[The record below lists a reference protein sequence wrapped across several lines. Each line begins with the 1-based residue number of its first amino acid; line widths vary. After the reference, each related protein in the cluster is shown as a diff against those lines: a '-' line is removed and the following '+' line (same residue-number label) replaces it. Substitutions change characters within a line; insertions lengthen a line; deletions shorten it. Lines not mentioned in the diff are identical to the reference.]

1 MTNDE
6 GRRMNVG
13 HWSSVIRRY
22 FYRRMMSESP
32 VEHQAVYQDHAATYD
47 LLVAREDYEG
57 NIPRVLREVADWHGR
72 TVVELGAG
80 TGRLTRLVA
89 PWVKSLYA
97 FDLSPAMLAV
107 AAASLTRETGWLTA
121 AADHRAL
128 PLPDRS
134 VDMVLA
140 GWTIC
145 YLVSWHPR
153 CWQPELA
160 RALAEM
166 ERVLRPGGQIILL
179 ETMGTGYET
188 PHPPEQLQPYY
199 DYLQTAGFHSQWFR
213 TDYQFPSAE
222 EARRLTT
229 FFFGPELAAQFDGRI
244 YLPECTGVFSR
255 FV

>member
-1 MTNDE
+1 L
-6 GRRMNVG
+6 
-13 HWSSVIRRY
+13 VIRSY
-22 FYRRMMSESP
+22 FYRNMMSESP
-32 VEHQAVYQDHAATYD
+32 VEHQAVYQDHAATYE

-57 NIPRVLREVADWHGR
+57 NIPRSLQELADWHGR
-72 TVVELGAG
+72 TVLELGAG
-80 TGRLTRLVA
+80 TGRLTRMVT
-89 PWVKSLYA
+89 PWVNSIYA

-107 AAASLTRETGWLTA
+107 AAASLTRETDWLAA

-145 YLVSWHPR
+145 YLVTWYPR
-153 CWQPELA
+153 CWQPELT
-160 RALAEM
+160 RALAEL

-188 PHPPEQLQPYY
+188 PHPPEKLRPYY
-199 DYLQTAGFHSQWFR
+199 DYLQTAGFQSQWFR
-213 TDYQFPSAE
+213 TDYQFASPE
-222 EARRLTT
+222 EAQRLTT
-229 FFFGPELAAQFDGRI
+229 FFFGADLAECFAGQT

-255 FV
+255 LVK